1 MIFSVPPDPHAAPP
15 ATRVLL
21 LFTTTGYNGQDFVE
35 AARKLGVACALGTDR
50 CHVLE
55 DPWQDGAIPLRFE
68 DPEGAAREIVAFA
81 RGNPI
86 RAILSVGDRPTVI
99 AALASQT
106 LGLRHNPPEATAAAR
121 NKFRGRE
128 RFRAAG
134 LRVPRFTRFPLD
146 HDPRRAAAAAPFPCV
161 LKPLCLSASRGVI
174 RADDPAQFAAAFERI
189 RALLLT
195 PEIRM
200 LKDEAADWIL
210 TEEFIQGA
218 EVALEGLLDAGRLR
232 PLALFDKPD
241 PLDGP
246 FFEETLYVTPSRLP
260 DGPQTEIVRE
270 AERAAAALG
279 LVHGPI
285 HAELRL
291 NAAGPWVLEVAA
303 RTIGGL
309 CSRALRFGLG
319 MSLEELVIRHAL
331 DMEIVPVREERAAGV
346 MMLPI
351 PRGGILKAVEG
362 VDGARQVPGVEDV
375 AITAKLD
382 QDLVPLPE
390 GSSYLGFIFARASSP
405 HEVEAA
411 LRRAHRHLRFEIA
424 SILPVAR

>member
-1 MIFSVPPDPHAAPP
+1 MSPQGSETVKRA
-15 ATRVLL
+15 LL

-35 AARKLGVACALGTDR
+35 AARKLGAACALGTDR

-68 DPEGAAREIVAFA
+68 DPDGAAREIAAFA

-86 RAILSVGDRPTVI
+86 QAILSVGDRPTVI
-99 AALASQT
+99 AALASRA

-121 NKFRGRE
+121 NKFRARE
-128 RFRAAG
+128 LFRGAG

-146 HDPRRAAAAAPFPCV
+146 QDPRAAASALPFPCV

-174 RADDPAQFAAAFERI
+174 RADDPAQFAAAFERL

-200 LKDEAADWIL
+200 LQDEAADWIL
-210 TEEFIQGA
+210 AEEFIEGV
-218 EVALEGLLDAGRLR
+218 EVALEGLLDGGRLR

-260 DGPQTEIVRE
+260 DGIQAEIVRE

-291 NAAGPWVLEVAA
+291 NGAGPWVLEVAA

-309 CSRALRFGLG
+309 CSRSLRFGLG
-319 MSLEELVIRHAL
+319 MSLEELIIRHAL
-331 DMEIVPVREERAAGV
+331 GMPIAPVREERAAGV

-351 PRGGILKAVEG
+351 PRGGILKGVEG
-362 VDGARQVPGVEDV
+362 VDGARQVPGIEDV

-411 LRRAHRHLRFEIA
+411 LRTAHRHLRFEIA